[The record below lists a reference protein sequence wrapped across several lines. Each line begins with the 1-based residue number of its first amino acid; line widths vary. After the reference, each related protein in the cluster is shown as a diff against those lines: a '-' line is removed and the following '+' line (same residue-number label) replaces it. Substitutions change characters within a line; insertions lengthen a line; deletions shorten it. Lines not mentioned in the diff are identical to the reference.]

1 MMHAHS
7 IRRLLTASA
16 LFLAIFAATAAPAK
30 VLQTQAPE
38 VVRLV
43 VGKSAIINT
52 DTSVSRVSLASDTV
66 ASIVVISP
74 RQIYI
79 TAKELG
85 STTMTLWSG
94 KQVLDV
100 YDVVVTPDVTRLKRM
115 IHEILPNEHNVQI
128 LSSGESITLSGY
140 VSNTASLAAVLS
152 LAEAEAPEKVVNL
165 LSVDGIQ
172 QVMLEVR
179 VAEMSRSV
187 TKRLGINL
195 AATFS
200 NFSVYSIIN
209 NLTSYNAQQGHYEL
223 TNKINLTGRY
233 TSGSTSILG
242 MIDALKANG
251 LVRMLAEPNLT
262 CVSGEAAEFLVGG
275 EVPIPMPG
283 ALGQMAIDYKPF
295 GVGLKFTATVMGSGM
310 INLQVNPEVSEL
322 DYSKAVPVQ
331 GYEVPTISTRRANT
345 VIELADGQSFAIAG
359 LINDTTKENSNR
371 FPGLGDLP
379 ILGALFSSKDFVS
392 NKTELVVIV
401 TAHLAKPVDMAT
413 QTLPTDGFKA
423 PSDHEFYMLGLL
435 EGSKGSSSTARTGT
449 TPQSGAAAEPGT
461 VVRPESGFDGDVGH
475 SWPQ

>member
-1 MMHAHS
+1 MKSTRS
-7 IRRLLTASA
+7 IHKMFLLTAI
-16 LFLAIFAATAAPAK
+16 LLTVLAATPSIAK
-30 VLQTQAPE
+30 VLQSETPE
-38 VVRLV
+38 VIRMVA
-43 VGKSAIINT
+43 GKSTIIRT
-52 DTSVSRVSLASDTV
+52 DVTVSRVSLASDTV

-79 TAKELG
+79 AAKELG

-94 KQVLDV
+94 QDVLDV

-115 IHEILPNEHNVQI
+115 IHEILPNENNVQV
-128 LSSGESITLSGY
+128 LSSGDAITLSGY

-200 NFSVYSIIN
+200 NFTVYSIIN
-209 NLTSYNAQQGHYEL
+209 NLTSYNADKGFYQL
-223 TNKINLTGRY
+223 TDKINLTGSY
-233 TSGSTSILG
+233 NSGSTSILG

-283 ALGQMAIDYKPF
+283 ALGNISIDYKPF

-322 DYSKAVPVQ
+322 DYSKSVPVQ

-413 QTLPTDGFKA
+413 QTLPTDGFKE
-423 PSDHEFYMLGLL
+423 PDDHEFYLLGLL
-435 EGSKGSSSTARTGT
+435 EGRKDASDKKQTTTTGT
-449 TPQSGAAAEPGT
+449 AAEPGT
-461 VVRPESGFDGDVGH
+461 VVRPETGFDGEFGH
-475 SWPQ
+475 SWPK